1 MSIIYLTG
9 EELLIIHALVVDET
23 GGVHGVRDAHLLQ
36 SILHRPQSQFGG
48 RDVHEGV
55 FAKATAF
62 AEALVNY
69 HVFVD
74 GNKRTA
80 FAALGR
86 FLDLN
91 GYRLVATQGEVEKTM
106 ISVADKSMS
115 EDAFREWIESHAH
128 DNR

>member
-1 MSIIYLTG
+1 MSIKYLTG
-9 EELLIIHALVVDET
+9 EDLLIIHALVVDET
-23 GGVHGVRDAHLLQ
+23 GGVHGVRDAYLLE

-48 RDVHEGV
+48 QDVHEGI
-55 FAKATAF
+55 FAKAAAF

-80 FAALGR
+80 FTALGR
-86 FLDLN
+86 FLVIN
-91 GYRLVATQGEVEKTM
+91 GYELVATYIEVENTM

-115 EDAFREWIESHAH
+115 EAAFKDWIRAHAREV
-128 DNR
+128 